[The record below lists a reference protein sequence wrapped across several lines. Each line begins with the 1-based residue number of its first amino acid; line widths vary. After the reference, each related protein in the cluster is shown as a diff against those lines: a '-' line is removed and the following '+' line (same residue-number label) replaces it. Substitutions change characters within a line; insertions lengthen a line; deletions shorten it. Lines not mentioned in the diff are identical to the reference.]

1 MNRIKFFS
9 VCMTFIGSSLM
20 FAQQQSNNEVFLKP
34 APISYLD
41 SIKKTF
47 VNYDTSNCIDE
58 RWMNE
63 LTNQDLFSD
72 MFNDVTKID
81 IDKTVDFNLSSDLL
95 KKRLKMLNQR
105 SPFNIEYN
113 QALENVIKSFLKNR
127 TKSFERL
134 MALSEYYFPMFEEHL
149 SKYNL
154 PLEIKYL
161 AIVESALNP
170 HAKSHVGASGLW
182 QFMYATGK
190 QYNLEV
196 NSYVDERY
204 DPLKATDAACQYFTN
219 MYKIFGDWDLVL
231 ASYNTGPGNVS
242 KAIRR
247 SGGYTNY
254 WNIRPY
260 LHKET
265 QGYLPAFLATMY
277 IYEFHKDHGI
287 KPKKAPLT
295 YFETDTVM
303 VKRKM
308 SFDQISDLLDIPV
321 NQIKFLNP
329 IYKVQVIPYVEE
341 KAHFLR
347 LPKDKLSVF
356 QSNENK
362 IYAYVD
368 YMENKREKP
377 FERNR
382 ATASTNDGESETKVV
397 TKTTIHKV
405 KKGEVMSTIASK
417 NGVSIAEI
425 KRWNNLKSNT
435 VRVGQNI
442 KIQKTS
448 RITVTKPK
456 VKTSSTLNDSLEVEN
471 KEKVVDAL
479 TKTALATQT
488 KIEPLDTKKESNESK
503 KIESKKPE
511 IKPTKLAEE
520 TKVIEKVDEKK
531 AEAKQVVQQAKEEV
545 KTEDK
550 TEVKTPI
557 VAKPKVEKKVA
568 EVKQITHTIK
578 SGESLEAIAAKYKV
592 SIADVKTWN
601 NMKSDKIMAGK
612 TLVIKSDSTSKD
624 ISKNTANESKSKNQ
638 TYVVQEGDTLYKIAN
653 KTGLSI
659 DQIKKVNNLNSEVLK
674 PGQVLKING

>member
-1 MNRIKFFS
+1 MNNIKFFS
-9 VCMTFIGSSLM
+9 VCLAFLGSSVL
-20 FAQQQSNNEVFLKP
+20 FAQEPSNNEVFIKP

-72 MFNDVTKID
+72 MYNDVTKID
-81 IDKTVDFNLSSDLL
+81 IDKVVDYNLSTDLL
-95 KKRLKMLNQR
+95 RKRLKTLNQK

-247 SGGYTNY
+247 SGGLTNY

-303 VKRKM
+303 VKRKI
-308 SFDQISDLLDIPV
+308 SFDQISELLDIPV

-329 IYKVQVIPYVEE
+329 IYKVQVIPYVED

-368 YMENKREKP
+368 YQDNKREKP
-377 FERNR
+377 FDRNR
-382 ATASTNDGESETKVV
+382 NVASNDNGDSETKVV
-397 TKTTIHKV
+397 TKTIIHKV
-405 KKGEVMSTIASK
+405 KKGEVISTIASR

-435 VRVGQNI
+435 VRIGQNI
-442 KIQKTS
+442 KIQKTT
-448 RITVTKPK
+448 RITVNKPK
-456 VKTSSTLNDSLEVEN
+456 PKTSSNIDTVDVKEKAVESLSKTSLANQNKKEAIEIKKEVLEPNKLEN
-471 KEKVVDAL
+471 KKVDSKLISKKNDEEQNVADNVDVKKVDAKS
-479 TKTALATQT
+479 TVQN
-488 KIEPLDTKKESNESK
+488 IKED
-503 KIESKKPE
+503 
-511 IKPTKLAEE
+511 
-520 TKVIEKVDEKK
+520 EKVDVKSKTKVDKK
-531 AEAKQVVQQAKEEV
+531 
-545 KTEDK
+545 
-550 TEVKTPI
+550 I
-557 VAKPKVEKKVA
+557 A
-568 EVKQITHTIK
+568 EVKQTTHTIK
-578 SGESLEAIAAKYKV
+578 TGESLESIGNKYNV
-592 SIADVKTWN
+592 SIAEIKSWN
-601 NMKSDKIMAGK
+601 NMKNDKIVAGK
-612 TLVIKSDSTSKD
+612 TLIIKGSDKAE
-624 ISKNTANESKSKNQ
+624 TAKVVKAKVQ
-638 TYVVQEGDTLYKIAN
+638 KYVVQEGDTLYKIAN

-659 DQIKKVNNLNSEVLK
+659 DQIKKDNNLRTETLK

>member
-1 MNRIKFFS
+1 MNSIKFFS

-20 FAQQQSNNEVFLKP
+20 FAQEQSNNEVFTKP

-72 MFNDVTKID
+72 MYNDVTKLD

-95 KKRLKMLNQR
+95 KKRLKLLDQR

-247 SGGYTNY
+247 SGGFTNY

-277 IYEFHKDHGI
+277 IYEFHKEHGI

-329 IYKVQVIPYVEE
+329 IYKVQVIPYVEN

-356 QSNENK
+356 QANENK
-362 IYAYVD
+362 VYAYVD

-382 ATASTNDGESETKVV
+382 ATASNDDGESETKVV

-435 VRVGQNI
+435 VKVGQNI
-442 KIQKTS
+442 KIQKTT
-448 RITVTKPK
+448 RVTVNKPK
-456 VKTSSTLNDSLEVEN
+456 AKVTDRTDSVDVAKKEKIAENISKTSLAQQETLETNQPITKD
-471 KEKVVDAL
+471 VVDAKKTDSKAAAA
-479 TKTALATQT
+479 TKKGVEDVKNTPQLEVKKTDS
-488 KIEPLDTKKESNESK
+488 KSLVDTK
-503 KIESKKPE
+503 
-511 IKPTKLAEE
+511 EE
-520 TKVIEKVDEKK
+520 TKV
-531 AEAKQVVQQAKEEV
+531 
-545 KTEDK
+545 EDK
-550 TEVKTPI
+550 TEVKKAI
-557 VAKPKVEKKVA
+557 VITKAKAEKKVV
-568 EVKQITHTIK
+568 EPKETTHTIK
-578 SGESLEAIAAKYKV
+578 KGESLDAIAAKYKV
-592 SIADVKTWN
+592 SVADVKSWN
-601 NMKSDKIMAGK
+601 NMKNDKIMAGK
-612 TLVIKSDSTSKD
+612 TLVIKSDVTTKD
-624 ISKNTANESKSKNQ
+624 TTKNNAKESKSKNQ

-653 KTGLSI
+653 KTGLTI
-659 DQIKKVNNLNSEVLK
+659 DQIKKDNNLNTEILK